1 MSAHSYIIDSHCH
14 LNYKGLK
21 ENLEEVFL
29 NAKAAGVG
37 GMLAI
42 NTKLAEFD
50 EILAI
55 ANSRPNVW
63 ATIGIHPHE
72 AEKEAAD
79 IKKLIAGASHEKVIG
94 IGETGLDYFYDNAPK
109 AAQIS
114 NFKVHI
120 EAAAVTG
127 LPLIIHS
134 REAEKDTYELLSE
147 RAGDITGVMHC
158 FTASPD
164 LAEKS
169 LSLGFYVSFSGI
181 LTFKNAEN
189 VRQAAML
196 VPDDK
201 ILVETD
207 SPYLAPIPHRGK
219 PCQPAYVADTLAYLA
234 EMKGKSVAEMTEITT
249 RNFFE
254 LFKKAEVPA

>member
-1 MSAHSYIIDSHCH
+1 MTTYPYIIDSHCH

-29 NAKAAGVG
+29 NAKAANVG

-42 NTKLAEFD
+42 NTKMAEFD
-50 EILAI
+50 EVLAI

-63 ATIGIHPHE
+63 ATVGIHPHE

-79 IKKLIAGASHEKVIG
+79 IKKLIAGASHAKVVG

-120 EAAAVTG
+120 EASAATG

-134 REAEKDTYELLSE
+134 REAEKDTYELLKE
-147 RAGDITGVMHC
+147 RAGEITGVMHC

-169 LSLGFYVSFSGI
+169 ISLGLYVSFSGI

-189 VRQAAML
+189 VRAAAML
-196 VPDDK
+196 VPDDR

-219 PCQPAYVADTLAYLA
+219 PCQPAYVADTLKYLA
-234 EMKGKSVAEMTEITT
+234 EMKDKSVEEMTKITT

-254 LFKKAEVPA
+254 LFQKAEAQE

>member
-1 MSAHSYIIDSHCH
+1 MNKPYIIDSHCH
-14 LNYKGLK
+14 LNYQGLK

-29 NAKAAGVG
+29 NAKAANVG

-42 NTKLAEFD
+42 NTRLAEFD
-50 EILAI
+50 EVLAI
-55 ANSRPNVW
+55 ANARPNVW

-79 IKKLIAGASHEKVIG
+79 IKKLIAGSSHEKVIG

-109 AAQIS
+109 EAQIS
-114 NFKVHI
+114 NFKVHL

-134 REAEKDTYELLSE
+134 REAEKDTFDLMRE
-147 RAGDITGVMHC
+147 RAGEVTGVMHC

-189 VRQAAML
+189 VRAAAML
-196 VPDDK
+196 VPDDR

-207 SPYLAPIPHRGK
+207 SPYLAPVPHRGK
-219 PCQPAYVADTLAYLA
+219 PCQPAFVADTLAYLA
-234 EMKGKSVAEMTEITT
+234 EMKGKSVAEMSEITT
-249 RNFFE
+249 RNFFN
-254 LFKKAEVPA
+254 LFEKAEAPL

>member
-1 MSAHSYIIDSHCH
+1 VPQDYIIDSHCH

-21 ENLEEVFL
+21 ENLDEVFRS
-29 NAKAAGVG
+29 AKAANVG

-50 EILAI
+50 EVLAI
-55 ANSRPNVW
+55 ANNHQNVW

-79 IKKLIAGASHEKVIG
+79 IKKLVAGTSHDKVIG
-94 IGETGLDYFYDNAPK
+94 IGETGLDYFYENSPK
-109 AAQIS
+109 AAQIK
-114 NFKVHI
+114 NFQVHI
-120 EAAAVTG
+120 EAAAAIG

-134 REAEKDTYELLSE
+134 REAEKDTYDLMRE
-147 RAGDITGVMHC
+147 RAGEITGVMHC

-219 PCQPAYVADTLAYLA
+219 PCQPAFVADTLAYLA
-234 EMKGKSVAEMTEITT
+234 EMKGKSVAEMTTLTT

-254 LFKKAEVPA
+254 LFKKAEAPK